1 MGNAVGDL
9 LYPGNPKRR
18 RQVLGLVQQIADYM
32 KRYFRVTNKLTD
44 FLKESNVEGAANLDP
59 IFVDE
64 NETLAH
70 NSKILQNRILMVAKI
85 IEVIDK
91 KLAEKLDPALY
102 KKLKDADVSFQERL
116 EVAKKAKTIVTGVIP
131 AAATTVVCE
140 AIASLQF
147 LVPVADFLGNLRCSL
162 FRGSVNWG
170 VVKCECL
177 V

>member
-91 KLAEKLDPALY
+91 KLAEKLDPASY

-116 EVAKKAKTIVTGVIP
+116 EIAKKAKTIVTGVIP